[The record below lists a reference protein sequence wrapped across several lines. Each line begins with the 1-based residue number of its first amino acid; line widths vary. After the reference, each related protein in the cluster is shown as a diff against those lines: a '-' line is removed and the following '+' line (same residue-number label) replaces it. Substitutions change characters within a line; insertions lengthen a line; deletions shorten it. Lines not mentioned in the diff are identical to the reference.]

1 MLICALSLSGC
12 GLMPNLIPDIQ
23 TEKIRISA
31 SPKVNQGF
39 PVAVDIVLLNENLL
53 VEVVKDL
60 SGKEWF
66 KKRDQFAI
74 DHPKLAHVIR
84 REVVEGENLPV
95 VKLKYSQRTKAKG
108 VFVFA
113 NFLADGTHRLRIDTI
128 KEPKIVLKDNLMRLV
143 TK

>member
-31 SPKVNQGF
+31 SPRVNQGF

-53 VEVVKDL
+53 VEGVKDL
-60 SGKEWF
+60 SGKELF
-66 KKRDQFAI
+66 KIRDQFAI
-74 DHPKLAHVIR
+74 DHPKLAHIIR
-84 REVVEGENLPV
+84 REVVEGENLLP

-128 KEPKIVLKDNLMRLV
+128 KEPKIVLTDNLMRLV